1 MSCPSVSMPHMS
13 QSVTAVTHCGQ
24 LSTPRQPIPGG
35 QPTQPPGS
43 LIYSVNL
50 SPLIIFYA
58 TLCYALPS
66 LCSAKLRHCYAKPSN
81 TLPLPL
87 LILALRRL
95 CLSLLCNAF
104 ATPCQSMPMLCFALP
119 LRSLAVICHALALLC
134 DPILCRA
141 NALQNFTFALLCNSL
156 AMLYQCYAEPN
167 HAVAFTFPQ

>member
-24 LSTPRQPIPGG
+24 LSTPRQPIPDG

-58 TLCYALPS
+58 TLCYALPL
-66 LCSAKLRHCYAKPSN
+66 LCSAELCLCYASLRH
-81 TLPLPL
+81 
-87 LILALRRL
+87 
-95 CLSLLCNAF
+95 AF
-104 ATPCQSMPMLCFALP
+104 ATLCQSMPMLCFALP
-119 LRSLAVICHALALLC
+119 LRSLTVICHALALLC

-141 NALQNFTFALLCNSL
+141 NAPQNFTFALPCNSL

-167 HAVAFTFPQ
+167 HAVAFKFPQ